1 MSAPDETDDSPEA
14 LVRRREIRRVYYGLM
29 ITLALSALDQSIVA
43 TALPRIVGDLGGVTH
58 LSWVVTAYVLTT
70 TATMPLYGKLS
81 DQYGRK
87 PMIYA
92 AILIFLA
99 GSALCGLAQSMTQL
113 IVFRAI
119 QGLGAGGL
127 LPLAQIII
135 GDLVPPRQRGRRQG
149 LIGMVFAVSSVAGPI
164 VGGIITDALSW
175 HWIFYINLPVGL
187 IAIVMIGTA
196 LRRRHQ
202 ETRRQ
207 IDYAGAILLA
217 AATTALLL
225 VLSLGGATLPWLSPE
240 IFGFA
245 AATLV
250 LAVLFVWREQAAP
263 EPILPMTLFGNRLFV
278 VACIVLAL
286 TFMGLMGASV
296 FFPLF
301 FQVVLGV
308 DAASSG
314 LLISALMFGIVIS
327 SFTNGRVMQRTG
339 RYKPAQIVGLG
350 AASLAFVGLSW
361 GALTGK
367 GLWVIEP
374 ALLAVGLGLGLV
386 MPNMTTAVQNAVPL
400 RDMGAATATLAFF
413 RSLGG
418 VVGVAASGAVLSG
431 KLHGQLAGLGG
442 HGEAALAAG
451 IDQIRALAEPERL
464 AVVAAYRDAISTTF
478 LMGIGIIGL
487 AFLLVFLLPELP
499 LRSGKPAE

>member
-1 MSAPDETDDSPEA
+1 MSEPQQEDGEKAAS
-14 LVRRREIRRVYYGLM
+14 RRREIRRVYAGLM

-87 PMIYA
+87 PMVYA

-99 GSALCGLAQSMTQL
+99 GSALCGLAQSMTEL
-113 IVFRAI
+113 IVYRAI

-135 GDLVPPRQRGRRQG
+135 GDLVPPRERGRRQG
-149 LIGMVFAVSSVAGPI
+149 LIGAVFAVSSVAGPV
-164 VGGIITDALSW
+164 VGGVITDALSW

-187 IAIVMIGTA
+187 IAIAMIASA
-196 LRRRHQ
+196 LRSRPHKA
-202 ETRRQ
+202 TRRQ
-207 IDYAGAILLA
+207 IDYPGAILLA
-217 AATTALLL
+217 GATTALLL
-225 VLSLGGATLPWLSPE
+225 VLSLGGATLPWASPE
-240 IFGFA
+240 IIGFA
-245 AATLV
+245 AAAIV
-250 LAVLFVWREQAAP
+250 LAVLFVRRERVAP
-263 EPILPMTLFGNRLFV
+263 EPILPMALFGNRLFV
-278 VACIVLAL
+278 VACVVLAL

-301 FQVVLGV
+301 FQVVMGV
-308 DAASSG
+308 DAAMSG
-314 LLISALMFGIVIS
+314 LLISGLMCGIVIS
-327 SFTNGRVMQRTG
+327 SFTNGRIMHRTG
-339 RYKPAQIVGLG
+339 RYKPAQILGLG
-350 AASLAFVGLSW
+350 GASLAFAALSW
-361 GALTGK
+361 GAVTGQ

-374 ALLAVGLGLGLV
+374 ALVAVGMGLGLV
-386 MPNMTTAVQNAVPL
+386 MPNMTTAVQNAVPP

-418 VVGVAASGAVLSG
+418 VIGVAASGAVLSG
-431 KLHGQLAGLGG
+431 RLHGQLAGG
-442 HGEAALAAG
+442 HGEMALAAG
-451 IDQIRALAEPERL
+451 IDQIRGLAAAERL
-464 AVVAAYRDAISTTF
+464 AVISAYRDAISTTF
-478 LMGIGIIGL
+478 TMGIGIIAL

-499 LRSGKPAE
+499 LRSGPAAE